1 MFKSTKCHSYMYPQV
16 HLRRPTE
23 LMPKNGLGGSVLLPG
38 AGQEEFNHYFLESV
52 CPTCGPHP
60 IKLTIHQ
67 QLQLS
72 LPHTAG
78 EHFSLNPNGKRATGG
93 GGGETHSHLEAQAP
107 AGLHLCSF
115 PSSPLTL
122 RARPF
127 STSWLF
133 FFLSGVLEEKG
144 REEKVGD

>member
-1 MFKSTKCHSYMYPQV
+1 MS
-16 HLRRPTE
+16 
-23 LMPKNGLGGSVLLPG
+23 KNGLGGSVLLPG

-60 IKLTIHQ
+60 IKLTVHQ
-67 QLQLS
+67 QLQLF
-72 LPHTAG
+72 LPHAAG
-78 EHFSLNPNGKRATGG
+78 AHFSLNPNGKRATGG

-107 AGLHLCSF
+107 AGLHRCSF

-144 REEKVGD
+144 R